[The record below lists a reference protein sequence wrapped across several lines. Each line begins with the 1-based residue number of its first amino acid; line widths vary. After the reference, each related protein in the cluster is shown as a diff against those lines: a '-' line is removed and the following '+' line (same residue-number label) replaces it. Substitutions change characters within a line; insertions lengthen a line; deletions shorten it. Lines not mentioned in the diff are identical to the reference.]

1 MDNITII
8 IAVLN
13 EEETIGIV
21 IDKIKE
27 QLGLLSIPS
36 EIIVVDNGSID
47 RTKEILSLKD
57 IKIIEEKKKGK
68 GEAILTGIKEATG
81 NILLFIDGDNTYPVD
96 SIPEMI
102 YPLIRGDSDVV
113 YGSRF
118 LKNKIEMSFIRRI
131 GNKIFSFLA
140 SKLYS
145 NTTDLLTGMVAVKK
159 DKILNL
165 NLNSRGFEI
174 ETEFFIKSYAA
185 NLLSIEIPISYKA
198 RKNSNLNPLID
209 GFRILKTLFKYKL

>member
-13 EEETIGIV
+13 EEKTIGIV
-21 IDKIKE
+21 IDEIKK

-36 EIIVVDNGSID
+36 DIIVVDNGSTD
-47 RTKEILSLKD
+47 RTKEILNSKD

-68 GEAILTGIKEATG
+68 GKAILTGIKEATG

-96 SIPEMI
+96 SIPDMI
-102 YPLIRGDSDVV
+102 YPIIRGDSDVV

-118 LKNKIEMSFIRRI
+118 LKNKIEMSFIRRL

-145 NTTDLLTGMVAVKK
+145 DTTDLLTGMVAVKK
-159 DKILNL
+159 DKIMNL
-165 NLNSRGFEI
+165 NLSSRGFEI
-174 ETEFFIKSYAA
+174 ETEFYIKSIIN
-185 NLLSIEIPISYKA
+185 NLRSLEIPISYKQ
-198 RKNSNLNPLID
+198 RKNSKLNPLLD
-209 GFRILKTLFKYKL
+209 GIKILKILLKYKL

>member
-21 IDKIKE
+21 IDRIKE
-27 QLGLLSIPS
+27 QLRLLSIPS
-36 EIIVVDNGSID
+36 EIIVVDNGSTD

-68 GEAILTGIKEATG
+68 GEAIITGIKEATG
-81 NILLFIDGDNTYPVD
+81 NILLFIDGDNTYPVN

-102 YPLIRGDSDVV
+102 HPIIRGDKDVV

-118 LKNKIEMSFIRRI
+118 LKNNIEMSFIRRL

-140 SKLYS
+140 SKLYC

-159 DKILNL
+159 DKIMNL
-165 NLNSRGFEI
+165 NLSSRGFEI
-174 ETEFFIKSYAA
+174 ETEFYVKSII
-185 NLLSIEIPISYKA
+185 NDLQSLEIPISYKQ
-198 RKNSNLNPLID
+198 RRNSKLNPLLD
-209 GFRILKTLFKYKL
+209 GVKILKILLKYKL

>member
-198 RKNSNLNPLID
+198 RKNSNLNPSID